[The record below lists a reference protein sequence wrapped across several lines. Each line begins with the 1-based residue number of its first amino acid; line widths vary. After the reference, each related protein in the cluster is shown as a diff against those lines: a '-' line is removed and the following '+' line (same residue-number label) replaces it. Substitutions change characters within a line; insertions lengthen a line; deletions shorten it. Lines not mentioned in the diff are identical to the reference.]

1 MAEKPDQETR
11 AFSPHTRFQAMARR
25 PGGITRGQAIE
36 NAQAKIEDIK
46 PGFDRWLDGELN
58 ALSNAVEGLKSGE
71 AKAEWID
78 SAQFHCNQ
86 LRDVGT
92 TMGFEL
98 LTFVSNTLC
107 MILDGIKAGA
117 ECNIDSIACHM
128 DALLLVRQQPYRN
141 LRPDQMPELVD
152 GLHRVAESV
161 SIVPNN
167 GQK

>member
-11 AFSPHTRFQAMARR
+11 IFSPHTRFQALARR
-25 PGGITRGQAIE
+25 PGGIARGEAIE

-46 PGFDRWLDGELN
+46 PGFERWLDEELTE
-58 ALSNAVEGLKSGE
+58 LSNAVERLKSGE
-71 AKAEWID
+71 AEAEGID

-86 LRDVGT
+86 MRDVGT

-107 MILDGIKAGA
+107 MILDGVKAGA
-117 ECNIDSIACHM
+117 ECNVDSIACHM
-128 DALLLVRQQPYRN
+128 DALLLIRQQPYRS
-141 LRPDQMPELVD
+141 LRPDEMPELVD

-167 GQK
+167 GPK

>member
-1 MAEKPDQETR
+1 MAEKPNQETR
-11 AFSPHTRFQAMARR
+11 VFSPNTRFQVMARR
-25 PGGITRGQAIE
+25 PGGIARGPAIK
-36 NAQAKIEDIK
+36 NAQAKIDDIK
-46 PGFDRWLDGELN
+46 LGFDGWLDGELSE
-58 ALSNAVEGLKSGE
+58 LSKAVECLKSGG

-86 LRDVGT
+86 MRDVGT

-128 DALLLVRQQPYRN
+128 DALLLIRQKQFRN
-141 LRPDQMPELVD
+141 LRPDQVPELVD

-161 SIVPNN
+161 SLVPNN
-167 GQK
+167 GQT